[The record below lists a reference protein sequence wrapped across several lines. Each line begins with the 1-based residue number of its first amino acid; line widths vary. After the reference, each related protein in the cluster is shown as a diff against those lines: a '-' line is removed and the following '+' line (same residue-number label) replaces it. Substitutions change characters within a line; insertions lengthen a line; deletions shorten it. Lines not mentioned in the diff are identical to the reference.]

1 MKKYIML
8 SLMLLAVLSCQKDD
22 YKGVQM
28 SSFPGVTAEIG
39 KDEPRTAFNQEKSL
53 LRLVIPASGGNS
65 EYVESFSAINAL
77 STDNSKYTATVFFGT
92 VNGDKNAIV
101 PSGNIS
107 IIVNPDVNALCSLA
121 AKEGNGKDFSEYKDC
136 ALIAV
141 SDKGDVFTIDEFI
154 ENDILGT
161 MNGLVKWMN
170 SYAERE
176 NLISAAAVAGVS
188 SDAEALFG
196 AIHGGYTSKFTMPDQ
211 EVAAVACSKKDYLH
225 GNGSVDVNWS
235 VTPVHAF
242 DDQEYAKGDYYIV
255 NGSVA
260 FNSSG
265 MWTGKFTSM
274 HGGVHVR
281 ICGTFA
287 REFSIKT
294 YIAHMNGEPV
304 GQYVAGGTPRPTTST
319 RSTTYSK
326 GYSWNLG
333 GSLTGGFAEK
343 NGLSCGLTL
352 NGGIS
357 ANKTESRS
365 ISDLDIILNQTEPV
379 ASYTLKFNN
388 LPHYTSIKITDAPD
402 ICKSTATL
410 DFSYIVHLPEI
421 RDYSA
426 ETHRMVV
433 KIEKLNYGACRF
445 YSTDADFKDFTWG
458 LNKFKI
464 SDSSYRKEGDVL
476 PTPNRIPTGSLKIT
490 HDDTTYGK
498 YIFEI
503 KAISVK
509 NPEVAYVF
517 TGSSYSKGK
526 SFEANLPTEDYNLEM
541 KVGDS
546 QNSTVIL
553 KSDLQVG
560 IKRGEQ
566 TRLNTGGDF
575 VK

>member
-1 MKKYIML
+1 MKKYILM
-8 SLMLLAVLSCQKDD
+8 SLMLLAVLSCQKED
-22 YKGVQM
+22 YVGVQK
-28 SSFPGVTAEIG
+28 SSFPGVTNEIG
-39 KDEPRTAFNQEKSL
+39 KDEPGTAFNQDNLL
-53 LRLVIPASGGNS
+53 LRLVIPVSGGS
-65 EYVESFSAINAL
+65 PEYAEALSAIGAL
-77 STDNSKYTATVFFGT
+77 STENSDYTATVYFGT
-92 VNGDKNAIV
+92 VNGDKDAIV

-107 IIVNPDVNALCSLA
+107 IIVDPDIDALCSLA
-121 AKEGNGKDFSEYKDC
+121 AKEGNVRDFSEYKGC
-136 ALIAV
+136 ALLAV
-141 SDKGDVFTIDEFI
+141 SDKGDFFTIDEFV

-176 NLISAAAVAGVS
+176 NLISAAVAAGGS

-196 AIHGGYTSKFTMPDQ
+196 AVHGGYTLKFTMPDQ

-242 DDQEYAKGDYYIV
+242 DDQENGRGDYYIV

-260 FNSSG
+260 FNSRG

-281 ICGTFA
+281 ICGAFA
-287 REFSIKT
+287 RKFSIQT
-294 YIAHMNGEPV
+294 YIAHMDGKPA
-304 GQYVAGGTPRPTTST
+304 GQYVAGGTPRPTTSSG
-319 RSTTYSK
+319 STTYSK

-333 GSLTGGFAEK
+333 VSLTGGFSETS
-343 NGLSCGLTL
+343 GLNCGVTL
-352 NGGIS
+352 NAGIS
-357 ANKTESRS
+357 ANKSESRS
-365 ISDLDIILNQTEPV
+365 ISDLDIILNQEEPV

-388 LPHYTSIKITDAPD
+388 LPHYKSIKITDAPL
-402 ICKSTATL
+402 ISRSTATL
-410 DFSYIVHLPEI
+410 DFSYIVHLPEVK
-421 RDYSA
+421 DYST

-433 KIEKLNYGACRF
+433 KIQKLDYGACRF
-445 YSTDADFKDFTWG
+445 YSTDADYKDFTWG

-476 PTPNRIPTGSLKIT
+476 PTPNRIPSGSLKIT

-566 TRLNTGGDF
+566 TSLNTGGDF